1 VTAVVPG
8 GAELHFTRAEAAE
21 IVRDGAGDWLD
32 SSYDRIRLNQRGA
45 LRMRG
50 LSCRVGPEL
59 AKEFRRDENKEGWA
73 AVATALIQLALP
85 RKCKKPRQRPG
96 FSQLHPLRYFQEERT
111 A

>member
-1 VTAVVPG
+1 M
-8 GAELHFTRAEAAE
+8 
-21 IVRDGAGDWLD
+21 VRDGAATWFD
-32 SSYDRIRLNQRGA
+32 SSYNQITVNQQGA

-59 AKEFRRDENKEGWA
+59 AKQVRRDENREGWA
-73 AVATALIQLALP
+73 TVAHSLIELALP

-96 FSQLHPLRYFQEERT
+96 FTLLHRLRPSFCDAEKI